1 MTEFSAA
8 VAERIDRWT
17 RFLDGTGPSRLF
29 MIRHAPG
36 AGIADRPWPNP
47 DARSARLEWAR
58 RSCAWHLERARWLDD
73 DTVPCLDPW
82 TGTELFAEAFGCPV
96 HRPADNNPFALP
108 LVRSAAEADRL
119 AVPSLDAEPLE
130 RVFEMADEL
139 RQWAG
144 GGAVMRLPDLQS
156 PLDVAALIWEKQSFY
171 PTLLDE
177 PEAVERLSAKVRALQ
192 FAFLDEWFSR
202 YGRPAAAHYPD
213 YLLPRG
219 VSLSVDEVGA
229 MSPALFERCVAPEL
243 AAFANRYGGIGVHCC
258 AHARH
263 QWDGFARVPGL
274 LLLNLNQP
282 APVLREA
289 YRRFE
294 RIVPQWHYG
303 WDPGAEPVEWEAAL
317 PPRARVVIDV
327 AAGRRDEAL
336 TLSEKLVRLT
346 RR

>member
-1 MTEFSAA
+1 MTELPAA
-8 VAERIDRWT
+8 VAERIDRWA

-29 MIRHAPG
+29 LVRYAPG
-36 AGIADRPWPNP
+36 ATIADRPRPNP
-47 DARSARLEWAR
+47 DARSARLDWAR
-58 RSCAWHLERARWLDD
+58 RSYDWHLERARWLDD
-73 DTVPCLDPW
+73 DTVPFLDPW

-96 HRPADNNPFALP
+96 HRPPDNNPFALP
-108 LVRSAAEADRL
+108 LVHSAAEADRL

-130 RVFEMADEL
+130 RVFGMADEL

-144 GGAVMRLPDLQS
+144 GGSLMRLPDLQS

-171 PTLLDE
+171 AALLEE
-177 PEAVERLSAKVRALQ
+177 PEAVQSLSAKVRTLQ
-192 FAFLDEWFSR
+192 FAFLDTWFGR
-202 YGRPAAAHYPD
+202 YGRPAVAHYPD

-229 MSPALFERCVAPEL
+229 MSPALFERFVSAEL
-243 AAFANRYGGIGVHCC
+243 AAFAGRYGGLGVHCC

-289 YRRFE
+289 YNRFE

-303 WDPGAEPVEWEAAL
+303 WDPGADLLEWEAAL
-317 PPRARVVIDV
+317 PPRARVIIDV
-327 AAGRRDEAL
+327 AAGSRDEAL
-336 TLSEKLVRLT
+336 ALSEKLARL